1 MQASFK
7 RTILVLA
14 AAILP
19 AIAAAQSPPA
29 DERPTGDSPIAAP
42 LWLSQWDVLAL
53 QRDPA
58 RTASLRKRCDQE
70 IDVAAQPV
78 AVYKP
83 PPHYTAQGSVE
94 TEPSRR
100 FASDGNLAWRAA
112 LCYAASGDRRYARHA
127 QSVISAWADTLVSVQ
142 TEQGASEINFDL
154 PAYVLAASLV
164 RGVGG
169 WNDASLRQLL
179 VKIALPL
186 SHIARKNNHANWGV
200 FLDATIAAYVGDAD
214 LLAMARA
221 RWLVL
226 MDQQVAADGSLP
238 LEVCRSDTNA
248 LCGGP
253 HEGINGLSYTHYALL
268 PTTAAARIFDMQ
280 GQAVWQTPQGRK
292 LAAAYRRA
300 AAWTLHPEQFPYYER
315 NGGTLHGVRNA
326 AYFALLQRVYPNDDA
341 ARLLDASNLGMNGLE
356 WLAVFR

>member
-1 MQASFK
+1 MQDSSK

-19 AIAAAQSPPA
+19 TIGAAQSPSSE
-29 DERPTGDSPIAAP
+29 ERGAAPAP
-42 LWLSQWDVLAL
+42 LWLSQSDIREL

-70 IDVAAQPV
+70 MAVAAQPV
-78 AVYKP
+78 AVFRP
-83 PPHYTAQGSVE
+83 PPHYTSQGSVE
-94 TEPSRR
+94 TEVSRR
-100 FASDGNLAWRAA
+100 FAGDGNLAWRAA
-112 LCYAASGDRRYARHA
+112 LCYAASGDPRYAKHA
-127 QSVISAWADTLVSVQ
+127 QAVLSAWADTLVSVQ

-154 PAYVLAASLV
+154 PTYVLAASVV
-164 RGVGG
+164 RGVDG
-169 WNDASLRQLL
+169 WNDAPLRRLM

-186 SHIARKNNHANWGV
+186 SHIDRRNNHANWGV
-200 FLDATIAAYVGDAD
+200 LLDATIAAYLGDAD
-214 LLAMARA
+214 LLAKARA

-238 LEVCRSDTNA
+238 LEVCRSDTSA

-253 HEGINGLSYTHYALL
+253 HEGINGLGYTHYTLL
-268 PTTAAARIFDMQ
+268 PTTAAARVFDLQ
-280 GQAVWQTPQGRK
+280 GQAVWQTPQGGK
-292 LAAAYRRA
+292 LASAYRRA
-300 AAWTLHPEQFPYYER
+300 ADWTLHPDRFPYYER

-326 AYFALLQRVYPNDDA
+326 AYFALLQRVYPDDDA
-341 ARLLDASNLGMNGLE
+341 AQLLAAGGLGMNGLE